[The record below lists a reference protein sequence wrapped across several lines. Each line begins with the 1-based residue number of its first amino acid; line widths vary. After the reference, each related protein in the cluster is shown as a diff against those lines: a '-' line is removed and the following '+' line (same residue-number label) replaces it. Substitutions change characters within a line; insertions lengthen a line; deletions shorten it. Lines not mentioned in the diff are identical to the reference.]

1 MDYRHDPVIDVE
13 GGGPM
18 TESVDLKQIDPEQ
31 FQTVLEEHL
40 QWLRTEGQAG
50 RKADLSNADLRQ
62 AELSRVDLRQAD
74 LRGADLRGASF
85 ATEFQ
90 SQGDRPGVNLSQAD
104 LREANLAEAYL
115 IDVDLSGANL
125 AQANLSGAHLT
136 KANLGEADLSGA
148 NLSDADLISADLSG
162 AQLNGADL
170 SGAYLIHANLSGA
183 NLSGAKIEEA
193 DLDQTKLD
201 EAQLRQLEGSEAAEP
216 QGVPEPEEAT
226 PEEAAPEAREP
237 EESQPEADTGRA
249 DTFRSLAGIVRPL
262 APQQD
267 LLERYHLMQEL
278 GRGEV
283 GAVWLALDMQRG
295 SQLVT
300 LKALPVELCEH
311 TQVINMLIEK
321 TKPVMRL
328 NHRGIMRLIN
338 FEQDDGLR
346 FFVMENLAG
355 PTLSEV
361 FDYRYWQCKK
371 EGDPVIYGK
380 EFVGLITQLCE
391 ALSFAH
397 RQGVLHLALRPR
409 NVMFEER
416 MENMLTPIDFKQ
428 QTMKICDFTLAR
440 SLEEWLMQLTG
451 APAAESLLYQAP
463 EQFEGATPGPAT
475 DIYSLGCLLYES
487 LSGQPP
493 FVGEDIAAR
502 HLQEQPKPVQGL
514 KEKVWNVLECCL
526 AKRPEDRFASC
537 DELLEQLLG
546 KRPRPAEARPPA
558 AAQTS
563 TAAPRVPSPSEPPT
577 AKAEPK
583 QAVTT
588 QPSEPQVA
596 PAPSA
601 PKTRD
606 AQHDYV
612 ETHSGLNVK
621 MLWIPEG
628 AFQMG
633 MDVDYYEEQPLHE
646 VEIDGF
652 WMAATPVMQAQY
664 EAIMGQNPSANK
676 GPQHPAEKLSWNDAN
691 EFCNRLARATGR
703 HYTLPTEAQW
713 EYACR
718 AGNAARWCF
727 GDDEDLLD
735 QYAWHFDN
743 AGKTTHPV
751 AQKKPNPWGLFDTH
765 GNVWEWCRDWFDE
778 YFYSHT
784 PRRNPQGPVSGSM
797 RVLRGGSWDSDIGS
811 TRSARRFRFNPKL
824 ANNLF
829 GFRICRIPSRD

>member
-1 MDYRHDPVIDVE
+1 MA
-13 GGGPM
+13 
-18 TESVDLKQIDPEQ
+18 ESVDLKQIDPEQ

-62 AELSRVDLRQAD
+62 AELDRVDLRQAD
-74 LRGADLRGASF
+74 LHGADLRGARF
-85 ATEFQ
+85 ATEFR

-104 LREANLAEAYL
+104 LHEANLAEAYL

-148 NLSDADLISADLSG
+148 DLSDADLISADLSG
-162 AQLNGADL
+162 ARLSGADL
-170 SGAYLIHANLSGA
+170 TGAYFIHANLSGA

-193 DLDQTKLD
+193 DLDQIKLD
-201 EAQLRQLEGSEAAEP
+201 EAQIRQVMGMEA
-216 QGVPEPEEAT
+216 PEPPAGPE
-226 PEEAAPEAREP
+226 PEEAAPEERAP
-237 EESQPEADTGRA
+237 EEVQPEADTGRA
-249 DTFRSLAGIVRPL
+249 ETLRGLAGIVRPL

-295 SQLVT
+295 SQLVA
-300 LKALPVELCEH
+300 LKVLPAELCEH
-311 TQVINMLIEK
+311 AQVIDMLIEK
-321 TKPVMRL
+321 TNPVMRL
-328 NHRGIMRLIN
+328 DHRGIMRLIN
-338 FEQDDGLR
+338 FEQEGGIR

-361 FDYRYWQCKK
+361 FDYRRWQRKN
-371 EGDPVIYGK
+371 EGDPVIHGK

-391 ALSFAH
+391 ALSHAH
-397 RQGVLHLALRPR
+397 RRGVLHLALRPR

-416 MENMLTPIDFKQ
+416 IENMLAPIDFKR
-428 QTMKICDFTLAR
+428 QTMKIRGFTLAR
-440 SLEEWLMQLTG
+440 CLEDWLIQLTG
-451 APAAESLLYQAP
+451 AQAAESLLYQAP

-502 HLQEQPKPVQGL
+502 HLQEQPKPVRGL
-514 KEKVWNVLECCL
+514 KEKVWNVLDRCL
-526 AKRPEDRFASC
+526 AKNPEDRFASC

-546 KRPRPAEARPPA
+546 KRPQPAEARP
-558 AAQTS
+558 
-563 TAAPRVPSPSEPPT
+563 TAAVQTLEAAPPAPSAPEPPA
-577 AKAEPK
+577 AKAEPTR
-583 QAVTT
+583 AVTA
-588 QPSEPQVA
+588 QPGEPEVA
-596 PAPSA
+596 PAPAA

-606 AQHDYV
+606 AQNDYV

-628 AFQMG
+628 VFQMG
-633 MDVDYYEEQPLHE
+633 LDVDYFEEQPLHE
-646 VEIDGF
+646 VELDGF
-652 WMAATPVMQAQY
+652 WMAATPVTQAQY
-664 EAIMGQNPSANK
+664 EAIMSQNPSANQ
-676 GPQHPAEKLSWNDAN
+676 GPRRPAEKLSWNDAN
-691 EFCNRLARATGR
+691 EFCKRLARATGR

-718 AGNAARWCF
+718 AGSAARWCF

-743 AGKTTHPV
+743 AGGTTHPV
-751 AQKKPNPWGLFDTH
+751 AQKQPNAWGLFDAH

-797 RVLRGGSWDSDIGS
+797 RVLRGGSWDSDAGS